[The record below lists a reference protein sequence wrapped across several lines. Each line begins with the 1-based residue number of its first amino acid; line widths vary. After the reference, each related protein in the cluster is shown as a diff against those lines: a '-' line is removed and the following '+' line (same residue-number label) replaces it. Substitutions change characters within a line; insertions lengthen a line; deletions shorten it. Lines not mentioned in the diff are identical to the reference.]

1 MIQANLCNKTAIV
14 TGGGSGIGL
23 ACVTILAKSGAKV
36 AVNHLPGDCVALQA
50 IKELKTAGYD
60 VVGAPGDVSDSAS
73 AKSMIQE
80 AIQQLGGSLDFLI
93 NNAGTPGLTAKPID
107 SSDLNSISD
116 EFWHSVLNTNLI
128 GPFTCA
134 KAAAAALKQ
143 SGGCIVNMASI
154 AGVNAQGSSIPYAA
168 SKSGVVSLTKS
179 LARGLAPE
187 VRVNAVAPGPTV
199 TAWIEGLNLSDSHK
213 QKAADISYL
222 KRLSTPEDIA
232 QTVLFLCAGAAM
244 ITGQTII
251 VDGGITL

>member
-1 MIQANLCNKTAIV
+1 MIQANLCNKTAVV

-93 NNAGTPGLTAKPID
+93 NNAGTPGPTTSPINP
-107 SSDLNSISD
+107 SDLDRITD
-116 EFWHSVLNTNLI
+116 EFWHTVLNTNLI
-128 GPFTCA
+128 GTFTCA
-134 KAAAAALKQ
+134 KTAAPALKQ
-143 SGGCIVNMASI
+143 SGGCIVNIASI
-154 AGVNAQGSSIPYAA
+154 SGISTQGSSIPYSA

-199 TAWIEGLNLSDSHK
+199 TAWLQLSDSQK
-213 QKAADISYL
+213 QGATDKSYL
-222 KRLSTPEDIA
+222 KRLSTPDDIA
-232 QTVLFLCAGAAM
+232 QTVLFLCAGSPM

-251 VDGGITL
+251 VDGGLTL